1 MKYEMGATL
10 WTIRSNKVHEVKVHG
25 RQITEI
31 EGHPTTHGYQ
41 CQYVSDGVVRW
52 HWEQEL
58 FPSEAALKDSL

>member
-58 FPSEAALKDSL
+58 FPSVELLVCAL

>member
-1 MKYEMGATL
+1 MKYEMYATL
-10 WTIRSNKVHEVKVHG
+10 WIMRSNKAHEVVVVG

-31 EGHPTTHGYQ
+31 EGQPTTHGYL